1 MLPVSPPSRDLMS
14 LHPHYRCCRW
24 LKNRRVKTNQWS
36 DVVMAEEEGIRFLMV
51 DLVTDVYSAVER
63 GIMLGSLTE
72 DGSEG
77 RIATRRDWILKD
89 IANGEFTGRATR
101 FPSHHCLL
109 SPLVMMN
116 QDTRRL
122 QKVSDDVRDEH
133 LMFCPKEPR
142 LAYPEEENTRS
153 LKNIPKLE
161 DLAKYSIIG
170 LKPRR
175 ADLGMNHHVNNV
187 TYIGWLLEV
196 SVIISFSNNHMSIP
210 QEIID
215 THELQ
220 VITLDYR
227 REF

>member
-1 MLPVSPPSRDLMS
+1 
-14 LHPHYRCCRW
+14 
-24 LKNRRVKTNQWS
+24 
-36 DVVMAEEEGIRFLMV
+36 
-51 DLVTDVYSAVER
+51 
-63 GIMLGSLTE
+63 
-72 DGSEG
+72 
-77 RIATRRDWILKD
+77 
-89 IANGEFTGRATR
+89 
-101 FPSHHCLL
+101 
-109 SPLVMMN
+109 MN

-196 SVIISFSNNHMSIP
+196 
-210 QEIID
+210 
-215 THELQ
+215 
-220 VITLDYR
+220 ITLDYR

>member
-1 MLPVSPPSRDLMS
+1 
-14 LHPHYRCCRW
+14 
-24 LKNRRVKTNQWS
+24 
-36 DVVMAEEEGIRFLMV
+36 
-51 DLVTDVYSAVER
+51 
-63 GIMLGSLTE
+63 
-72 DGSEG
+72 
-77 RIATRRDWILKD
+77 
-89 IANGEFTGRATR
+89 
-101 FPSHHCLL
+101 
-109 SPLVMMN
+109 MN